1 MPYRMENLWLWAG
14 NVNHVKEIKMKTNGI
29 STISHRVGLFLL
41 AILLVSGVAAC
52 ASDEVEISEPE
63 VEGPV
68 LVMFYTDG

>member
-1 MPYRMENLWLWAG
+1 
-14 NVNHVKEIKMKTNGI
+14 MKTNGI